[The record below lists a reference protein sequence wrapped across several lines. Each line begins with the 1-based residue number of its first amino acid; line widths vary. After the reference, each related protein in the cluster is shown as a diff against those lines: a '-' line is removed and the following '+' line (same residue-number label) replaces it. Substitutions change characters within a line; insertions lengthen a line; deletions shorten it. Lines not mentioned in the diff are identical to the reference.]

1 MNVFRI
7 AIRELVGLFVDDGSL
22 AVAIIGIVVLAV
34 MSAGVD
40 APLPVTGGILFLG
53 CLMVLVW
60 SVLSAKKK

>member
-1 MNVFRI
+1 
-7 AIRELVGLFVDDGSL
+7 
-22 AVAIIGIVVLAV
+22 